1 MTSVQINKVLLAVM
15 VIVPFSTFA
24 QKLPKIQQSSVYTP
38 ATIKIDGKANE
49 WNQKFEAYH
58 PTNRIFYTVSNDNE
72 NLYLTVKATEAVAVK
87 KIFVDGLTLTL
98 LNNRQR
104 KLPKGAEAITIT
116 YPSTAVTYTGI
127 ERAAGDYADLMEDS
141 LINKDKIT
149 LLTNT
154 TNRKILTTFQK
165 IQVKGI
171 KEITDSLTLKNSF
184 GMQALAQFNKVM
196 ELTYELA
203 VPLKYLGLNGSTVIS
218 YNMKLNGVPAVEKT
232 MYGKLPQPIVQSEG
246 HDGRVDYDQEY
257 LNQPTDFWGVYTLA
271 KKELKP

>member
-1 MTSVQINKVLLAVM
+1 MTNTQINKVLFTMM
-15 VIVPFSTFA
+15 VIAPFSTFA
-24 QKLPKIQQSSVYTP
+24 QKLPKIQHSSVYSP

-49 WNQKFEAYH
+49 WSQKFMAYH

-104 KLPKGAEAITIT
+104 KLPKGTEPTAIT

-127 ERAAGDYADLMEDS
+127 ERAAIDYADLMQDS

-154 TNRKILTTFQK
+154 SNRKILTTFQR
-165 IQVKGI
+165 IQVQGV
-171 KEITDSLTLKNSF
+171 KEITDSINLKNSF
-184 GMQALAQFNKVM
+184 GIQAMAQFNKAM

-203 VPLKYLGLNGSTVIS
+203 VPLKYLGLNGSNVIS
-218 YNMKLNGVPAVEKT
+218 YNIKLNGVPAVEKT

-271 KKELKP
+271 KKELQP